1 MVFELMPTCKRV
13 LFGHVME
20 LFGLVVLFDPTIAWD
35 TRSCLS
41 HLIWVRDL
49 FSPMKCLSF

>member
-35 TRSCLS
+35 TAK
-41 HLIWVRDL
+41 L
-49 FSPMKCLSF
+49 FVTSYMG